1 MNVKNLAALD
11 LQGYRD
17 GVLSGDRA
25 VLGRAL
31 TLVESTR
38 EQDRALAAELLNEL
52 LPRTGAG
59 HRIGIT
65 GVPGV
70 GKSTFIDAFGEK
82 LIDEG
87 HRVAVL
93 AVDPSSQR
101 TGGSILAD
109 KTRMERL
116 ARNPRAFIRPSPS
129 AGTLGGVA
137 NRTRECML
145 VCEAA
150 GFDILLIETV
160 GVGQSEVMVAQ
171 MTDFFLVLMLAGAG
185 DEIQGI
191 KRGIME
197 VADCLAVNKADG
209 ENLMAAKRA
218 MTTYSS
224 ALKFMRGPDDLWQPR
239 ALVCSGLEEDGLD
252 VIWETVETHRAILE
266 KHGAFARRRAEQ
278 QVQWFE
284 RLVDEGLRR
293 WIARAPNAHA
303 TLTGLRDQVRSGGIS
318 PTSAASRVLEVLSLG
333 EST

>member
-1 MNVKNLAALD
+1 MNVKNLAALN

-38 EQDRALAAELLNEL
+38 EQDRALAAELLNAL
-52 LPRTGAG
+52 LPHTGSG
-59 HRIGIT
+59 NRIGIT

-116 ARNPRAFIRPSPS
+116 ARNPKAFIRPSPS

-224 ALKFMRGPDDLWQPR
+224 ALKFMRGPEDLWQPR
-239 ALVCSGLEEDGLD
+239 ALICSGLKEEGLD
-252 VIWETVETHRAILE
+252 GIWETVETHRALLE
-266 KHGAFARRRAEQ
+266 KHGAFAHRRSEQ

-293 WIARAPNAHA
+293 WVARAPNAHA
-303 TLTGLRDQVRSGGIS
+303 TLTGLRDQVRNGGIS
-318 PTSAASRVLEVLSLG
+318 PTSAASRVLEVLSFG